1 MIINYDSPGQLCNR
15 IWSLVP
21 SIAYGLKYKEKVLV
35 INMDGYTEPFDN
47 LNKNRL
53 VQFASHK
60 LIKRALMS
68 FKARGYIQNGR
79 SNIFRR
85 LFGFNF
91 VEGWSNRLG
100 NAEMVEEQSTEI
112 RNIFSFN
119 TNIANAVD
127 SEFAVLPQSVIVV
140 GVHIRRGDYKEWLDG
155 IYYYTDEEYVCIL
168 RNIKEQFESRG
179 QQVKFLLCSNEKIN
193 LENYNSLER
202 FTLSCSSGSHDLYA
216 LSKCDYIIGPPSS
229 YSQWASFWG
238 KVPVKFIKSAREIIT
253 LSDFSEIISFNR
265 FSNGSILNID

>member
-53 VQFASHK
+53 VQFASRK
-60 LIKRALMS
+60 LLRRALMS
-68 FKARGYIQNGR
+68 FKARGYIQNGK

-91 VEGWSNRLG
+91 IEGWSNRLG

-119 TNIANAVD
+119 ANIANAVD
-127 SEFAVLPQSVIVV
+127 SEFAALPQLAIVV

-193 LENYNSLER
+193 LENYNSLEC
-202 FTLSCSSGSHDLYA
+202 FILSCFSGSHDLYA
-216 LSKCDYIIGPPSS
+216 LSRCDYIIGPPSS

-238 KVPVKFIKSAREIIT
+238 RVPVKFIKSTKEIIT